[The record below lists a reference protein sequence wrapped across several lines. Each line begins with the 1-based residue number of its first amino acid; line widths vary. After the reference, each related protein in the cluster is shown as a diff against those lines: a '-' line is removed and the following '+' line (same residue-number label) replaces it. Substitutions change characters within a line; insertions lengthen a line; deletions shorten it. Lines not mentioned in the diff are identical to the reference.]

1 MCPHF
6 LCNEIEVTVYR
17 IQQSKDRRQHISH
30 SVTPHLG
37 CPLRVMPRLTT
48 LSQTYCFRLSQA
60 KKTEGK
66 FPQIEVK
73 EPGTELAPEL
83 GFLCQSTLAAV
94 ETPLP
99 GDLHN
104 RTFFSHSAG
113 VPRSEIRVSDRLL
126 SQGSS
131 LSLVGG
137 HLLSSYSLCE
147 CLCLNPL
154 FKKKNTL
161 LIYFIF
167 GCAGSSL
174 QRAGFLWLW
183 GVGTTLPSNAQA
195 LGCTGFSSCTTRV
208 Q

>member
-1 MCPHF
+1 
-6 LCNEIEVTVYR
+6 
-17 IQQSKDRRQHISH
+17 
-30 SVTPHLG
+30 
-37 CPLRVMPRLTT
+37 MPRLTT

-154 FKKKNTL
+154 FKKKKH
-161 LIYFIF
+161 FINLF
-167 GCAGSSL
+167 Y
-174 QRAGFLWLW
+174 LWLCW
-183 GVGTTLPSNAQA
+183 IFIAVSGLSLVVGSGDYSSEQ
-195 LGCTGFSSCTTRV
+195 CTGSRV
-208 Q
+208 HGFQ